1 MGECGRETEFEHRL
15 TETEE
20 RCKSNTHRL
29 DNAEKRQDALDK
41 LAESTGRMD
50 TAAIVLTDKQAAKSC
65 FSTCRM
71 SWWGSNLI

>member
-29 DNAEKRQDALDK
+29 DNAEKRQNALDK
-41 LAESTGRMD
+41 LAESIGARGAAGVLAYKAGR
-50 TAAIVLTDKQAAKSC
+50 KEKEN
-65 FSTCRM
+65 
-71 SWWGSNLI
+71 GK